1 MKQKSHLTKSG
12 YEITFQIFNDNLNH
26 IYINDRNLYPD
37 SDSRSQDPWRTY
49 GLLIPVND
57 KKDLKKIKKLFK

>member
-12 YEITFQIFNDNLNH
+12 YEITLQIFNDNLNH

-37 SDSRSQDPWRTY
+37 SDSRSKDPWRTY
-49 GLLIPVND
+49 GLLIPIND